1 METHVTGENFEKEVL
16 NSPLPVLLDFWAP
29 WCGPCQLLAPHVE
42 AVAKAYEGKLKVCK
56 LNVDDA
62 QEIATKFTVMNIP
75 TVILFKG
82 GQVMEKRVGVMNKAQ
97 LQKFFQSY
105 L

>member
-97 LQKFFQSY
+97 LEKFFQSY

>member
-1 METHVTGENFEKEVL
+1 L

-97 LQKFFQSY
+97 LEKFFQSY